1 MPNHQFSTFYLND
14 TYFGINIETVQEVI
28 RHRDTTPIPL
38 APPDICGLID
48 LRGQIVPV
56 VDLQSRLGMQ
66 TDTFIRAIA
75 DENRYNIILRD
86 DDDELVSLL
95 VGDIGDVLELP
106 DEDFEPPIASL
117 QGAIRSFVSGAYK
130 LDDRLL
136 LILDPRRVLESGF
149 RAEAQRRREGE
160 EAI

>member
-1 MPNHQFSTFYLND
+1 MNQFSTFYLND
-14 TYFGINIETVQEVI
+14 IYFGINIQVVQEVI
-28 RHRDTTPIPL
+28 RHRATTPIPL

-66 TDTFIRAIA
+66 TDASLASIA

-86 DDDELVSLL
+86 DDELVSLL
-95 VGDIGDVLELP
+95 VGEIGDVLELT
-106 DEDFEPPIASL
+106 DENFEPPIASL
-117 QGAIRSFVSGAYK
+117 QGTIRSFVRGAYK

-136 LILDPRRVLESGF
+136 LILDPEKVLQEVRS
-149 RAEAQRRREGE
+149 
-160 EAI
+160 

>member
-1 MPNHQFSTFYLND
+1 MNQFSTFYLND

-66 TDTFIRAIA
+66 TDTYVPSVA
-75 DENRYNIILRD
+75 DEDRYNIILR

-136 LILDPRRVLESGF
+136 LILDPEKVLE
-149 RAEAQRRREGE
+149 AREQV
-160 EAI
+160 ASSK